1 MSGHEFHDD
10 QDEITE
16 TVQSKDHLNLY
27 EDGQEKEQITI
38 NQLPNRKE
46 KPDQPEY
53 SQQWATINSQITDK
67 ENSLSMKIEVQTENN
82 GDTSTSFPD
91 MIQSKQSDFDT
102 ETQDLSSLS
111 QEAIEK
117 MEETTP
123 EQERNQEII
132 DDFMKAERTEE
143 PFYCRQKQL
152 NPGKIYN

>member
-10 QDEITE
+10 QDEIRE
-16 TVQSKDHLNLY
+16 TVQSRDHSNLY
-27 EDGQEKEQITI
+27 VDGQEKEQITI

-53 SQQWATINSQITDK
+53 SQQWAATNSQITDK

-82 GDTSTSFPD
+82 GDKSTSFPD

-111 QEAIEK
+111 QEAIGK

-123 EQERNQEII
+123 EQE
-132 DDFMKAERTEE
+132 
-143 PFYCRQKQL
+143 
-152 NPGKIYN
+152 KIKKLTMIS